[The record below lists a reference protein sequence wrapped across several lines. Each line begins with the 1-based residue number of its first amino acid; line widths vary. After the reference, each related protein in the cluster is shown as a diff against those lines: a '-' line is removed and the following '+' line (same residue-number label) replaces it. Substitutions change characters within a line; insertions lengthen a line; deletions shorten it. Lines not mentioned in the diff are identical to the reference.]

1 MLFNDMNWGINSP
14 VLVHL
19 MQRTQAILLSPKFE
33 EEVKLLTFEYGH
45 VERLEEKEIDFM
57 DFDCDLGSSPEAN
70 SSFRDSCRGV
80 SRNWKELGNTGMQG
94 TWMHTRRVGRE
105 NSKRIKAAP
114 TPSVMQ
120 SQSHSKAP
128 LQHGRLDSL
137 ILLMFFSLPYE
148 FTHF

>member
-1 MLFNDMNWGINSP
+1 
-14 VLVHL
+14 
-19 MQRTQAILLSPKFE
+19 
-33 EEVKLLTFEYGH
+33 
-45 VERLEEKEIDFM
+45 
-57 DFDCDLGSSPEAN
+57 
-70 SSFRDSCRGV
+70 
-80 SRNWKELGNTGMQG
+80 
-94 TWMHTRRVGRE
+94 MHTRRVGRE